1 LTSTGAMP
9 TAMREAERATATRTR
24 RRAGDVAT
32 IGLCMIV
39 KNESKVIGRCLT
51 SMLPLV
57 DYILVV
63 DTGSEDG
70 TQQIIRDFL
79 AEHDIAGAVIEEPW
93 QNFAYNRTF
102 ALERLREVERIDYAF
117 MIDADDTVV
126 LDDGFDP
133 RVFKSQLDHD
143 LYDVQVLYADI
154 AYARPQI
161 CSNRLPFSY
170 KGVLH
175 EYLEAPPCDLSRADA
190 SGFRIKITGGGARS
204 NNPRKFQDDAALLER
219 TLQTETDPFLI
230 SRYTFYL
237 AQSYKDCGEK
247 AKALPQYLAR
257 AEMGFWQEEVFVALY
272 QAARLKEE
280 LGYPEQ
286 DVIDAYA
293 RASDA
298 LPLRAEALH
307 GAAKFCRSKGRNEEG
322 FQLAKR
328 GVAIGKPNNGL
339 FVESWIYDY
348 GLLDEL
354 AINGYWSG
362 HYHESADACVQ
373 ILLGET
379 IAEHERK
386 RILANL
392 RFALTKLPPPS
403 EPNLGSRAKDD
414 LLAQHAIGPARDLR
428 SRLAD
433 PGTAPRVL
441 VAILAKQKAKA
452 LPLYLECIEA
462 LDYPKSS
469 VVLYIR
475 TNNNTDQTKDILREW
490 VDRIGHLYAGV
501 EFDAEDVA
509 DRVEQFGVHEWN
521 PTRFRV
527 LGRIRNISLRR
538 ALEQDCDFYFVADV
552 DNFVRPCTLREL
564 VALNLPIAAPL
575 LRSISP
581 ESFYSNYHAEI
592 DANGYYKDCDQYQ
605 WVLNRW
611 IVGVQEMP
619 VVHCTY
625 LIRADV
631 LPDLT
636 YEDAT
641 DRFEYVVFSD
651 SARKNGVPQYL
662 DNRQVY
668 GYITFDEGDPHHVDN
683 GLERA
688 RELLRDDL
696 SSYAE
701 KAPTPAPSDDRARL
715 DTLTNRSPGVIPVSG
730 KNVAPKLPPMYVIN
744 LDRAPDRLRLFS
756 ERNQHLGRVTRV
768 SASDGSK
775 LDRKELTDT
784 GYLSEDCPYLA
795 GALGCAL
802 SHVILWKMAASQDR
816 SITVFEDD
824 IAVSR
829 HFVSQATALL
839 SVLPDDWDFIQWGYI
854 LNPLFA
860 WVDLGV
866 SRVRLQPYGPRPLS
880 SGPGIRRF
888 QSEPVCPAPLK
899 LLHSFGFQG
908 YSVSAK
914 GARAALDH
922 CLPLR
927 RRLITFPD
935 AGVTTPDCGIDVAMC
950 GLYPKLNAFICA
962 PPLLIHCDKGTS
974 NRETADRL
982 SAAETVV

>member
-688 RELLRDDL
+688 RALLDANL
-696 SSYAE
+696 GAASVAE
-701 KAPTPAPSDDRARL
+701 RFACRHSNSRAEPEARL
-715 DTLTNRSPGVIPVSG
+715 REKFSEIYQKNEWGYGSGVGSLPVNNVSYMKFVQSFLQSCDIKSVVDFGCGDWQFTRFMDWSGTSYVGLDLVPSLIESNRKAFARPGLSFEVYRDIDELPTADLLLCKDVFQHLPNDTVGEYLAGFKRKFKFLLITNDDQPESLVNCDIEAGGWRPVR
-730 KNVAPKLPPMYVIN
+730 
-744 LDRAPDRLRLFS
+744 LDRPPFS
-756 ERNQHLGRVTRV
+756 ER
-768 SASDGSK
+768 APII
-775 LDRKELTDT
+775 
-784 GYLSEDCPYLA
+784 LSWTIA
-795 GALGCAL
+795 WGG
-802 SHVILWKMAASQDR
+802 WKPTHKAT
-816 SITVFEDD
+816 SI
-824 IAVSR
+824 I
-829 HFVSQATALL
+829 
-839 SVLPDDWDFIQWGYI
+839 
-854 LNPLFA
+854 N
-860 WVDLGV
+860 
-866 SRVRLQPYGPRPLS
+866 
-880 SGPGIRRF
+880 GIR
-888 QSEPVCPAPLK
+888 
-899 LLHSFGFQG
+899 
-908 YSVSAK
+908 
-914 GARAALDH
+914 
-922 CLPLR
+922 
-927 RRLITFPD
+927 
-935 AGVTTPDCGIDVAMC
+935 
-950 GLYPKLNAFICA
+950 
-962 PPLLIHCDKGTS
+962 
-974 NRETADRL
+974 
-982 SAAETVV
+982 